1 MKHYYIEDIAVDP
14 RREDRIKPV
23 RSIQFDLFT
32 NTIYIN
38 IDEPQGKKLVRASVQ
53 VPIEEIKNMY
63 EWLIKKQ
70 VISIPIHS
78 EGVGV
83 TWSDERN

>member
-1 MKHYYIEDIAVDP
+1 MKHYYIEDITVDP
-14 RREDRIKPV
+14 MRENRVKPV

-38 IDEPQGKKLVRASVQ
+38 IDEPNGKKLVRASVQ

-63 EWLIKKQ
+63 KWLIEEKEKAP
-70 VISIPIHS
+70 VPTSA
-78 EGVGV
+78 
-83 TWSDERN
+83 

>member
-1 MKHYYIEDIAVDP
+1 MNKHYYIEDISVDP
-14 RREDRIKPV
+14 MRKSRVEPV

-53 VPIEEIKNMY
+53 VPIEEIKSMY
-63 EWLIKKQ
+63 EWLVNKKAT
-70 VISIPIHS
+70 SP
-78 EGVGV
+78 EAA
-83 TWSDERN
+83 

>member
-1 MKHYYIEDIAVDP
+1 MKHYYIEDISVDP
-14 RREDRIKPV
+14 KRENRIAPV

-53 VPIEEIKNMY
+53 VPIEEIENMY
-63 EWLIKKQ
+63 KWLIKEKETSPE
-70 VISIPIHS
+70 VSKTTK
-78 EGVGV
+78 V
-83 TWSDERN
+83 

>member
-1 MKHYYIEDIAVDP
+1 MANKHYYIEDITVDP
-14 RREDRIKPV
+14 KRADRIKPV

-53 VPIEEIKNMY
+53 VPIEEIQNMY
-63 EWLIKKQ
+63 EWLIKKDTAAKQ
-70 VISIPIHS
+70 VSK
-78 EGVGV
+78 
-83 TWSDERN
+83 

>member
-1 MKHYYIEDIAVDP
+1 MKHYYIEDVAQVHVKSKKPTNP
-14 RREDRIKPV
+14 R

-53 VPIEEIKNMY
+53 VPIEEIENMY
-63 EWLIKKQ
+63 QWLIKAKETAPQ
-70 VISIPIHS
+70 
-78 EGVGV
+78 E
-83 TWSDERN
+83 